1 MHENVT
7 FNINGVFYTR
17 YSDNDG
23 YASLRIMLL
32 PGDYIV
38 TILFNDDSTS
48 NWIHVLPTLVTH
60 DLIMNYRDG
69 SKFRAKVLDGQGKPL
84 CNKNVSFNINGV
96 FIIG

>member
-48 NWIHVLPTLVTH
+48 SGFMFYQHW
-60 DLIMNYRDG
+60 
-69 SKFRAKVLDGQGKPL
+69 
-84 CNKNVSFNINGV
+84 
-96 FIIG
+96 